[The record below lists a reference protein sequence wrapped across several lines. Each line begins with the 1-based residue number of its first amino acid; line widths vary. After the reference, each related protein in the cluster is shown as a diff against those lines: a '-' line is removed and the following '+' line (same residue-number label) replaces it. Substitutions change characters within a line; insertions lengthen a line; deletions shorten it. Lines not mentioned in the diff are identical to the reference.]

1 MKRRLLA
8 AGCAMLLLSGCNAAR
23 QQPSPVPPVTQPQAY
38 TEPEDAA
45 ANPGSLYSESDS
57 EFLFSDN
64 RARRVGDIVLVKVV
78 ETDKAK
84 NKADTTADKTSTNEL
99 GVSAFFG
106 QSSASIN
113 PLNPTGPFSGPVG
126 ANPVL
131 GTSSTSKHSATGET
145 KRESTV
151 TTTIAA
157 RVLRVLPGGLMEVE
171 GARETRVNDETQYI
185 VVSGL
190 VRARDVASDNSV
202 TSSQMANARI
212 EYYGK
217 GTLADKQKPGWFTR
231 LMDNVWP
238 F

>member
-1 MKRRLLA
+1 MIRRTLVVL
-8 AGCAMLLLSGCNAAR
+8 CAVLLLSGCNAAR

-38 TEPEDAA
+38 SEPEDTV

-57 EFLFSDN
+57 DFLFSDN

-84 NKADTTADKTSTNEL
+84 NKVDTTADRTSSNEL

-106 QSSASIN
+106 KRGASLN
-113 PLNPTGPFSGPVG
+113 PLDPVG
-126 ANPVL
+126 PLAGAVGADPVF
-131 GTSSTSKHSATGET
+131 GASNTSKHSATGET

-185 VVSGL
+185 VISGL
-190 VRARDVASDNSV
+190 VRSRDVAADNSV
-202 TSSQMANARI
+202 TSVQLANARI

>member
-38 TEPEDAA
+38 SEPEDAA
-45 ANPGSLYSESDS
+45 ANPGSLYSESES

-84 NKADTTADKTSTNEL
+84 NKADTTADKTSTNQL

-113 PLNPTGPFSGPVG
+113 PMNPTGPFSGLVG
-126 ANPVL
+126 TNPIL
-131 GTSSTSKHSATGET
+131 STSSTSKHSATGET

-185 VVSGL
+185 VVSGM
-190 VRARDVASDNSV
+190 VRARDVSADNSV